1 MPKLHRL
8 YNLRNKNIQTKQ
20 YIQKK
25 MKNLNNHTNIPI
37 TSKKHIQIYPDNI
50 VFTITTVCEV

>member
-1 MPKLHRL
+1 
-8 YNLRNKNIQTKQ
+8 
-20 YIQKK
+20 